1 MKSHYWEAVQS
12 RRASRR
18 RLLSAGATA
27 TAGIAALAAVG
38 CGQDK
43 SATNSGGAAGASG
56 APSAAAQAKRGG
68 VFRQALDQLQPN
80 MDVHKTNAGAGF
92 WDWVGNYL
100 VRFSVDSPGGID
112 PDLAAALPEQPDD
125 LTYVFKVNPGA
136 TWHQRAPVNGRKV
149 TAEDIKFSFE
159 DVLDKATASPR
170 AGNYTQV
177 ASITAPDP
185 STVIFKMKVP
195 KPDLLATMADQYDFI
210 YPVEWKA
217 NRPKL
222 TVDAAEVV
230 GTGPY
235 ELVSF
240 SSDQGF
246 TVQRRKDA
254 YWKPNQGWFDS
265 AEYPLLPDP
274 DAQLAGLRSGQFTI
288 VIDNGRGFMADRK
301 TELLQAGYLVDAT
314 TTPSRNLTVVNH
326 GVEPF
331 NDPRVRLAMSRAID
345 RRLVYANG
353 FAGQGTIGGAISPAM
368 SDYLLPEQELVQ
380 LPGYLTDP
388 NKDFAEA
395 RKLMDAAGVKDIRVQ
410 YETKPGSIAS
420 ADAVLVPMYRK
431 LGVNPQLRD
440 WGITGSTA
448 ISNNYAKGDF
458 TLGGFAPIAGPY
470 PDAQLVIY
478 HASDRTDGSRNYGNY
493 KDDQV
498 DALLVKQSR
507 EFNKEARVQIVREI
521 QKLIAQNPGPLWIGS
536 PQILTARNKALQGWK
551 PTNLSTYYQLS
562 SSCWLQ

>member
-1 MKSHYWEAVQS
+1 MTSDYWQNFHT

-18 RLLSAGATA
+18 RVLAASGAA
-27 TAGIAALAAVG
+27 TAGLAALAIVG
-38 CGQDK
+38 CGDD
-43 SATNSGGAAGASG
+43 SPANGGGTGASP
-56 APSAAAQAKRGG
+56 ATTTVAQPKRGG
-68 VFRQALDQLQPN
+68 VYRQALDQLQPN

-100 VRFSVDSPGGID
+100 VRFSVDSPGALD
-112 PDLAAALPEQPDD
+112 PDLAAALPEQPDE
-125 LTYVFKVNPGA
+125 LTYVFKINPGA
-136 TWHQRAPVNGRKV
+136 TWQQRAPTKGRKV
-149 TAEDIKFSFE
+149 TSEDVKFSFE

-170 AGNYTQV
+170 AGNYSQV
-177 ASITAPDP
+177 ASIEAPDP

-210 YPVEWKA
+210 YPAEWKV

-222 TVDAAEVV
+222 TVDASEVV

-246 TVQRRKDA
+246 KVERRKDA
-254 YWKPNQGWFDS
+254 YWKPNQAWFDS

-274 DAQLAGLRSGQFTI
+274 DAQLAGLRSGQFTV
-288 VIDNGRGFMADRK
+288 VIDNGKGFMSDRK
-301 TELLQAGYLVDAT
+301 SELVQAGYFVDST
-314 TTPSRNLTVVNH
+314 TTPSRNLTIVNH
-326 GVEPF
+326 GVAPF
-331 NDPRVRLAMSRAID
+331 DDPRVRLAMSRAIN

-353 FAGQGTIGGAISPAM
+353 FAGQGAIGGAISPAM
-368 SDYLLPEQELVQ
+368 SDYVLPEQELVQ
-380 LPGYLTDP
+380 LPGYLLDAD
-388 NKDFAEA
+388 KDFQEA
-395 RKLMDAAGVKDIRVQ
+395 RKLMDSAGVKDIKVQ

-431 LGVNPQLRD
+431 LGVNPELRD

-458 TLGGFAPIAGPY
+458 TLGGFQPIAGPY
-470 PDAQLVIY
+470 PDAQLIIY
-478 HASDRTDGSRNYGNY
+478 HASDRTAGSRNYGNY
-493 KDDQV
+493 KNDQV
-498 DALLVKQSR
+498 DALLTKQSR
-507 EFNKEARVQIVREI
+507 EFKKEARVQIVREI
-521 QKLIAQNPGPLWIGS
+521 QKLVAQSPGPLWIGS
-536 PQILTARNKALQGWK
+536 PQILTARTKALQGWK

-562 SSCWLQ
+562 STCWLA